1 MQHDKKVG
9 LALAILLVSI
19 VGAFFFREEGSRGR
33 NTPELKNPEKLD
45 EAIAQGHD
53 KRPYND
59 ADSSKSRTHEVRRPA
74 DRPKDDLAP
83 WELPE
88 FLRDDDQTTAQRGI
102 VNASKDPFGPDEP
115 TNHSPIAT
123 TPKPRASS
131 DNRAVAVPLPLEN
144 SDWQPLDSNKR
155 IVQRESSAPVSVST
169 KTRTHVV
176 AAGETLSSIAEKY
189 LGSHSRY
196 QDIFQAN
203 RDQLRSPDD
212 LKVGMKLAIP
222 DRQNGSKSS
231 DTSRSLEANKV
242 TSERNTKSA
251 RPTFTSPTSKVTTQP
266 ESNDSPSSKPSKLK
280 FKPSK
285 LNPALRR
292 SADAEDE
299 QKPGKALSQVLPGE
313 FTEVDEGLLAE
324 LERDF
329 DLSAPP
335 ADKQVATEPS
345 PFRIASEETENAS
358 LDDDSSRGQD

>member
-19 VGAFFFREEGSRGR
+19 IGAFFFREEGSRGR

-45 EAIAQGHD
+45 EAIAQGRD

-59 ADSSKSRTHEVRRPA
+59 AESSKPRTHEARRPA

-88 FLRDDDQTTAQRGI
+88 FLRDDDQTTAQRGK
-102 VNASKDPFGPDEP
+102 VNASKDPFGLDEP
-115 TNHSPIAT
+115 TNNSPVT
-123 TPKPRASS
+123 TAPKLRASS

-144 SDWQPLDSNKR
+144 SDWQPLDSTKR
-155 IVQRESSAPVSVST
+155 IVQRDSSATPSAPV
-169 KTRTHVV
+169 KTRSHVV

-212 LKVGMKLAIP
+212 LKVGMKLTIP
-222 DRQNGSKSS
+222 DRSTGSKPS
-231 DTSRSLEANKV
+231 DTSRSLDANKA

-251 RPTFTSPTSKVTTQP
+251 RPTFTAPTSKVTSQP
-266 ESNDSPSSKPSKLK
+266 ESNDSPSSTPSKLK

-285 LNPALRR
+285 SSPTLRR

-299 QKPGKALSQVLPGE
+299 QQPGKALSQVPPGE
-313 FTEVDEGLLAE
+313 FTEVDEGLLAD

-329 DLSAPP
+329 DLPAPP

-345 PFRIASEETENAS
+345 PFRIASEAAENAS
-358 LDDDSSRGQD
+358 RDD

>member
-45 EAIAQGHD
+45 EAIAQGRD

-59 ADSSKSRTHEVRRPA
+59 ADSSKPRTHEARRPA

-88 FLRDDDQTTAQRGI
+88 FLRDDDQPTAQRGK
-102 VNASKDPFGPDEP
+102 VNASQDPFGPDEP
-115 TNHSPIAT
+115 LTAA
-123 TPKPRASS
+123 PKLRAPA
-131 DNRAVAVPLPLEN
+131 DKREVVVPLPLEN

-155 IVQRESSAPVSVST
+155 IVHRDSSAAVSAPA
-169 KTRTHVV
+169 KTRTHAVT
-176 AAGETLSSIAEKY
+176 AGETLSSIAEKY
-189 LGSHSRY
+189 LGSQARY
-196 QDIFQAN
+196 QDIFHAN

-222 DRQNGSKSS
+222 DRPNGSKSS
-231 DTSRSLEANKV
+231 DTSRSLEANKA
-242 TSERNTKSA
+242 TSERTTKSA
-251 RPTFTSPTSKVTTQP
+251 RPTFTAPTSKVTTQP
-266 ESNDSPSSKPSKLK
+266 ESNDSPSSTPGKLK

-285 LNPALRR
+285 SSPTLRR
-292 SADAEDE
+292 SADAEEE
-299 QKPGKALSQVLPGE
+299 QQPGKALSQLPPGE
-313 FTEVDEGLLAE
+313 FTEIDEGLLAE

-329 DLSAPP
+329 DLPAPP
-335 ADKQVATEPS
+335 AEKQVATDPS

-358 LDDDSSRGQD
+358 RDE